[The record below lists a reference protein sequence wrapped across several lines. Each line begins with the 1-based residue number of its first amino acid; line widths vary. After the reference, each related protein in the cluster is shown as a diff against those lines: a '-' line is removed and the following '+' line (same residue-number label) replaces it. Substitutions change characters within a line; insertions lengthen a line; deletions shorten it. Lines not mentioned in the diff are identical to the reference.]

1 MKVACN
7 GKDLCD
13 AVTRVIKAVPAR
25 STNAVLEGIKLTA
38 DDGTLTLTAT
48 DIELSIEHMIVAEV
62 AERGETVVPGKLFG
76 DFVKKLSSQTIVLT
90 ANGSRL
96 KIDYERSEG
105 EFGCYTADQYPEV
118 NRIEEI
124 GRASCRER
132 V

>member
-1 MKVACN
+1 MRVVRAYRKRDFIDEVLQIGVAHFEMLRVLYAV
-7 GKDLCD
+7 DLRILVGGV
-13 AVTRVIKAVPAR
+13 AAEFALAA
-25 STNAVLEGIKLTA
+25 AVLEGIKLTA

-96 KIDYERSEG
+96 KSLDYPR
-105 EFGCYTADQYPEV
+105 Y
-118 NRIEEI
+118 RI
-124 GRASCRER
+124 A
-132 V
+132 